1 MNVTKHPKDLSSLIS
16 SGRAGKGVP
25 KSRGQVL
32 ESLLRKRAAAW
43 RGGMD
48 DLESKLR
55 SQILW
60 ALPVEKPADADA
72 EESARPDPANDDGD
86 GPSVA

>member
-1 MNVTKHPKDLSSLIS
+1 MAKHPKDLSSLIS

-43 RGGMD
+43 RGGMG

-55 SQILW
+55 NQILW
-60 ALPVEKPADADA
+60 ALPVEKPTDADP
-72 EESARPDPANDDGD
+72 EDLPRPDPANDDGD
-86 GPSVA
+86 GSSAA